1 MLPGFSSPPILLCD
15 AEPKQSIR
23 VIIYEEGVTDPTANP
38 TASVLQTR
46 ETFVVSNYAESA
58 VFVTFKRQTNVAQ
71 VGRYVSFIL
80 DGAKSYTLSSNV
92 GEPGGTWVG
101 KRDDVVLQMP
111 CGCHA
116 DPGWCHAVPY
126 IPMHPHASPC
136 IPWHGMARH
145 GTWGAAPVLINLLL
159 FAWGPRQR
167 AFRPAASGPI
177 TKREKISR
185 RARATTTP
193 AACRSACSGSTA

>member
-101 KRDDVVLQMP
+101 KRDDVVRIPGGATP
-111 CGCHA
+111 CRTSPC
-116 DPGWCHAVPY
+116 
-126 IPMHPHASPC
+126 IPMHPHASHGTA
-136 IPWHGMARH
+136 WHGMAP
-145 GTWGAAPVLINLLL
+145 GAQPL
-159 FAWGPRQR
+159 F
-167 AFRPAASGPI
+167 
-177 TKREKISR
+177 
-185 RARATTTP
+185 
-193 AACRSACSGSTA
+193 